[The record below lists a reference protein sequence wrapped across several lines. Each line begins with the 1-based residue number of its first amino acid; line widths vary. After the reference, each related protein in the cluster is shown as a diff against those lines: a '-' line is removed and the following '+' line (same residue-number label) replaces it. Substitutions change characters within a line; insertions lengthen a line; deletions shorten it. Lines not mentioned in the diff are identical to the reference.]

1 MASGAAGG
9 RTGPR
14 PCPYPP
20 VESSMLIRDFAQLTL
35 GAITAQKFRSVL
47 TALGIAIGIG
57 AVVLLTS
64 IGEGLHRFVL
74 KEFTQFGTNLVA
86 INPGKVTTFGTP
98 IGIIGSVRL
107 LTLADAEALSRAP
120 WAKAVVPGIWGNAEI
135 KALGRRRRTTVYGV
149 GPDMPEAF
157 SMPVATGRFLP
168 RDDPE
173 NPRAFVVLGKTVK
186 KELFG
191 RENPLGRRVTIGSG
205 SFRIIGTM
213 EPKGQILGFDMDD
226 AVLIP
231 AARAQELFNR
241 EGLME
246 IDVLYPEGWPVEEVV
261 AGIRRI
267 LIARH
272 GREDFTITTQQ
283 QMLDVL
289 GKVLNILTAAVGT
302 LGGISLLVGS
312 VGILTIM
319 SIAVTERTSE
329 IGILR
334 ALGATRRQI
343 LLLFLGEA
351 AALGAMGGLAG
362 LCIGAGGA
370 RLLAFLIPALPVHTS
385 WFYVFLAELLA
396 LATGILSGLWPARR
410 ASMLE
415 PVEALWEE

>member
-1 MASGAAGG
+1 
-9 RTGPR
+9 
-14 PCPYPP
+14 
-20 VESSMLIRDFAQLTL
+20 MLIRDLARFTF
-35 GAITAQKFRSVL
+35 GAIIAQRLRSTL

-64 IGEGLHRFVL
+64 IGEGLHRYVL
-74 KEFTQFGTNLVA
+74 KEFTQFGTNLIA
-86 INPGKVTTFGTP
+86 INPGKVTTLGTP

-107 LTLADAEALSRAP
+107 LTLADAKALSRAP
-120 WAKAVVPGIWGNAEI
+120 WTRAVVPGIWGNAEI
-135 KALGRRRRTTVYGV
+135 KALGRRRRTTVYGT

-168 RDDPE
+168 RDNPE
-173 NPRAFVVLGKTVK
+173 SPRAFAVLGKTVK

-191 RENPLGRRVTIGSG
+191 QSNPLGQRITIGAR
-205 SFRIIGTM
+205 SFRVIGTM

-226 AVLIP
+226 VVLIP

-246 IDVLYPEGWPVEEVV
+246 IDILYPEGWSAEEVV
-261 AGIRRI
+261 AGIRRV
-267 LIARH
+267 LINRH

-283 QMLDVL
+283 QMLSVL
-289 GKVLNILTAAVGT
+289 GEVLNILTAAVGT

-329 IGILR
+329 IGVLR

-351 AALGAMGGLAG
+351 AILGAMGGLAG

-370 RLLAFLIPALPVHTS
+370 RLLAVLIPALPVRTS
-385 WFYVFLAELLA
+385 WSYVFLAELLA
-396 LATGILSGLWPARR
+396 LTTGILSGLWPARR